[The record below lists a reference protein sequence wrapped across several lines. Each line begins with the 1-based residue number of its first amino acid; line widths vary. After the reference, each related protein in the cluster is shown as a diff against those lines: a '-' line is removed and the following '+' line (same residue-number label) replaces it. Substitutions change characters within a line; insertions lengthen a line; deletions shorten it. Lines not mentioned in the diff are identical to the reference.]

1 MGNVNY
7 QRELDN
13 ILSDLPTIEPPKS
26 LLLHSCCA
34 PCSTYVL
41 KYLSQYF
48 AITLYFYNPNITEEI
63 EYQRRLL
70 EQRRLIETLN
80 KTEKVKYLITIIEAP
95 YEVQEFHDCVKGLE
109 QELEGGKRCE
119 ACFRLRL
126 EASAKIAKELG
137 SDYFTTTL
145 TISPRKNSKLL
156 NEVGQEVAER
166 YQEQFL
172 PSDFKKKEGYKQS
185 VQLSELYELYRQDYC
200 GCVYSKRQRE
210 EEVNKK

>member
-1 MGNVNY
+1 MSNKINH
-7 QRELDN
+7 QKELEK
-13 ILSDLPTIEPPKS
+13 ILFNLPMKDSPQS

-48 AITLYFYNPNITEEI
+48 AITLYFYNPNITEKA
-63 EYQRRLL
+63 EY
-70 EQRRLIETLN
+70 ERRLIEQKRLIATLN
-80 KTEKVKYLITIIEAP
+80 TLEEVIYPIIIVESS
-95 YEVQEFHDCVKGLE
+95 YKVQEFYDCAKGLE
-109 QELEGGKRCE
+109 EELEGGKRCE

-126 EASAKIAKELG
+126 EASAQVAKELG

-156 NEVGQEVAER
+156 NEIGQEMAEK
-166 YQEQFL
+166 YHEQFL

-200 GCVYSKRQRE
+200 GCIYSKRQQE
-210 EEVNKK
+210 